1 MRQRHHLLP
10 VLAAALGIALFAGMD
25 AAMKAVAIS
34 VGAYSG
40 MLWRQLFATTFS
52 APAYFRSRAA
62 WPTRA
67 ALRFHV
73 MRGAVGAAMAVLW
86 FHGLSRLPMAEAIA
100 LSFVAPLIALYL
112 AAVLLGEKVSRRSLW
127 ASLLGLSGM
136 IVLLWARLGSGGERH
151 VDGVAAVLAS
161 AVLYAWNLILMRQQS
176 QVASPAEV
184 SFFQS
189 LISGAW
195 LLLALPAAM
204 LLDPALPA
212 IPPGAFLWSMLAL
225 SAALAVTSLFLLSW
239 AYGREEAQVLVP
251 IEYSAFLWALGLGA
265 IFYADPLR
273 WTTLAGAALIVLG
286 CLLAARRP
294 RHVSPVVEAAA

>member
-1 MRQRHHLLP
+1 MRHRHHLLP
-10 VLAAALGIALFAGMD
+10 ILAAALGIALFAGMD
-25 AAMKAVAIS
+25 AAMKAVALA

-40 MLWRQLFATTFS
+40 MLWRQLFATSFS
-52 APAYFRSRAA
+52 APAYFISRTE
-62 WPTRA
+62 WPSRA

-73 MRGAVGAAMAVLW
+73 MRGAVGAVMAVLW

-100 LSFVAPLIALYL
+100 LSFVAPLIALFL
-112 AAVLLGEKVSRRSLW
+112 AAVMLGERISRQSIW

-136 IVLLWARLGSGGERH
+136 LVLLWARLGSGGERH
-151 VDGVAAVLAS
+151 ADGVAAILAS

-195 LLLALPAAM
+195 LLLALPVA
-204 LLDPALPA
+204 LLVDPALPA
-212 IPPGAFLWSMLAL
+212 IPAGSNIWALLAL

-251 IEYSAFLWALGLGA
+251 IEYSAFLWALLLGA
-265 IFYADPLR
+265 IFYADPVR
-273 WTTLAGAALIVLG
+273 WTTLVGAALIVLG
-286 CLLAARRP
+286 CLIAARRE
-294 RHVSPVVEAAA
+294 RHVSPAIEAVA

>member
-1 MRQRHHLLP
+1 MRHRLHLLP
-10 VLAAALGIALFAGMD
+10 ILAAALGIALFAGMD
-25 AAMKAVAIS
+25 ASMKAVALA

-40 MLWRQLFATTFS
+40 MLWRQLFATSFS
-52 APAYFRSRAA
+52 APAYFFSRIA
-62 WPTRA
+62 WPSRA

-73 MRGAVGAAMAVLW
+73 MRGAVGAVMAVLW

-100 LSFVAPLIALYL
+100 LSFIAPLIALFL
-112 AAVLLGEKVSRRSLW
+112 AAVMLGERISRQSIW

-136 IVLLWARLGSGGERH
+136 LVLLWARLGSGGERH
-151 VDGVAAVLAS
+151 ADGVAAILAS

-176 QVASPAEV
+176 QVASPSEV

-195 LLLALPAAM
+195 LLLALPLV
-204 LLDPALPA
+204 LLIDPALPA
-212 IPPGAFLWSMLAL
+212 IPADPRMWALVAL

-251 IEYSAFLWALGLGA
+251 VEYSAFLWALLLGA
-265 IFYADPLR
+265 IFYSDPLR
-273 WTTLAGAALIVLG
+273 WTTLVGAALIVLG
-286 CLLAARRP
+286 CLIAARRE
-294 RHVSPVVEAAA
+294 RHVSPAIEAVA

>member
-1 MRQRHHLLP
+1 MRHRHHLLP
-10 VLAAALGIALFAGMD
+10 IVAAALGIALFAGMD
-25 AAMKAVAIS
+25 AAMKAVALAI
-34 VGAYSG
+34 GAYSG
-40 MLWRQLFATTFS
+40 MLWRQLFATAFS
-52 APAYFRSRAA
+52 APAYLRSRTA
-62 WPTRA
+62 WPGRA

-73 MRGAVGAAMAVLW
+73 LRGAVGAAMAVLW

-112 AAVLLGEKVSRRSLW
+112 AAMLLKERVSRQSMW

-136 IVLLWARLGSGGERH
+136 LVLLWARLGTGGERH
-151 VDGVAAVLAS
+151 LDGVAAILAS
-161 AVLYAWNLILMRQQS
+161 AMLYAWNLILMRQQS
-176 QVASPAEV
+176 QVAGPAEV

-195 LLLALPAAM
+195 LLLALPLAM
-204 LLDPALPA
+204 LVDPALPA
-212 IPPGAFLWSMLAL
+212 IPGNNAHWGLIAL

-251 IEYSAFLWALGLGA
+251 IEYSAFLWALALGA

-294 RHVSPVVEAAA
+294 RHVSPVVEVAV